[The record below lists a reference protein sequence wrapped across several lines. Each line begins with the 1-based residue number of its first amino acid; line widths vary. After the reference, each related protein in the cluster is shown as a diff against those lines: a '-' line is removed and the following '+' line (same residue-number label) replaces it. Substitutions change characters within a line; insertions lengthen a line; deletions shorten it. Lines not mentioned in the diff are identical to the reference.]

1 MPSFT
6 DIIYRVYDDN
16 GTHFVEVGPWAEAM
30 KTVELR
36 THGESAAYFGCIQLT
51 LSPNHARQLAE
62 ALVQAAD
69 NVEGPI
75 V

>member
-6 DIIYRVYDDN
+6 DIIYRVYDDTGN
-16 GTHFVEVGPWAEAM
+16 RFVEVGPWAEAM

-36 THGESAAYFGCIQLT
+36 TYGASAEYFGRISLALKPQ
-51 LSPNHARQLAE
+51 HARELAQ

-69 NVEGPI
+69 NVETRQ
-75 V
+75 